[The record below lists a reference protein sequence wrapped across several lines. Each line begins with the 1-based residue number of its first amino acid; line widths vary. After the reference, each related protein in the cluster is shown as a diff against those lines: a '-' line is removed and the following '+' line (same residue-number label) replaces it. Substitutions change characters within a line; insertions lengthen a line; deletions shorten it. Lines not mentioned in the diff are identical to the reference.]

1 MEDNYED
8 PEQRG
13 IEAVGVWLFLQIRRS
28 VDVALWCGN
37 VGGYPLHGTG
47 TGGFSRPGG
56 ATTDGASATAEVR
69 QEMGVRL
76 RGGGKRGGGVR
87 ADGDLH
93 SAKVEYGCAV
103 HCYMTNSGLV
113 RGVREKAGGMGMYLV
128 VRTGVN

>member
-1 MEDNYED
+1 MEENDED
-8 PEQRG
+8 PEQGGSKAAGVR
-13 IEAVGVWLFLQIRRS
+13 IFLQSRCPVGVSLLS
-28 VDVALWCGN
+28 GDM
-37 VGGYPLHGTG
+37 GGYPPHGTVP
-47 TGGFSRPGG
+47 GGFTRPGG
-56 ATTDGASATAEVR
+56 AVTEGASATAEVR

-113 RGVREKAGGMGMYLV
+113 
-128 VRTGVN
+128 